1 MPEKETNPNP
11 TTDQVRA
18 YCYAVATPINSA
30 LAATLDT
37 FDIPVY
43 EKMIGLFTTTLNA
56 ADQILNGA
64 MRGGDLEAA
73 LVAKRLCTQLANFV
87 SDIAYSVI
95 AAGETVTPYD
105 VDAYLKAIAEAQAAE
120 VAAV

>member
-30 LAATLDT
+30 IAATLDT
-37 FDIPVY
+37 FDVPVY
-43 EKMIGLFTTTLNA
+43 EKMIGLFTTALNA
-56 ADQILNGA
+56 ADQTLNGA
-64 MRGGDLEAA
+64 MKQGELDTAIA
-73 LVAKRLCTQLANFV
+73 TKRLCTQLADLV
-87 SDIAYSVI
+87 SEIACSAI
-95 AAGETVTPYD
+95 SAGETVTPYD
-105 VDAYLKAIAEAQAAE
+105 VDAYLKAVADAEAAE